1 MAAMPSSDALS
12 QRLTAIPGPIKGAL
26 FMITAAF
33 GFSIMNALVRE
44 VSSELHPFE
53 IAFFRNVFALLF
65 TLPWLLRVGAAGWKT
80 TRPGLQLL
88 RSVLG
93 LAAMLTWFSS
103 LALLPLAEATALNF
117 TVPLF
122 ATLGAAIV
130 LGESVRARRWS
141 ATVVG
146 FLGVI
151 VILRPGFAELQPEM
165 ALPIVAAVFMAGSV
179 LTVKKLSSS
188 DSPETVVFYM
198 NLILTPLSFLPAL
211 FVWQWPSGDA
221 LLMMAGV
228 GFVGS
233 LSHLLL
239 TRAYVHGDASAIIP
253 FDYAR
258 LPFVAAI
265 GFLFFDELPDLWTW
279 VGAAVIAGSAI
290 YIARREAQVARR
302 HGAATPAI
310 DTPKSLP

>member
-1 MAAMPSSDALS
+1 MAVMPSSAELS
-12 QRLTAIPGPIKGAL
+12 QRLAAIPGPIKGAL
-26 FMITAAF
+26 FMTGAAF

-65 TLPWLLRVGAAGWKT
+65 TLPWLLRAGAAGWKT

-122 ATLGAAIV
+122 ATVGAAIV
-130 LGESVRARRWS
+130 LGEVVRARRWS
-141 ATVVG
+141 ATAVG

-151 VILRPGFAELQPEM
+151 VILRPGFAELEPAM

-179 LTVKKLSSS
+179 LTVKKLSGS

-198 NLILTPLSFLPAL
+198 NLILTPLSFVPAL
-211 FVWQWPSGDA
+211 FVWQWPSGAA
-221 LLMMAGV
+221 LSMMV
-228 GFVGS
+228 GIGLVGS
-233 LSHLLL
+233 LAHLLL

-265 GFLFFDELPDLWTW
+265 GFLFFGEVPDFWTW

-302 HGAATPAI
+302 RGAATPAI